1 MNSYKRN
8 HFWRCISLKDGH
20 VHTAFCPHGTNDK
33 IDDYIQKA
41 LQLGYSEITFAEHA
55 PLPEGFIDPTPLQDS
70 AMAPEDLDSYFQTIA
85 EAKKKYAGKIKI
97 NTGFEID
104 FIEGFEGQTAD
115 FLNKYGPLLDD
126 GVLSV
131 HFLKN
136 ESGTYDCLDY
146 SPDHF
151 GKMVEAYGSVEKV
164 HRHYYQTVLKSILA
178 DLGPYKPKR
187 IGHVTLAN
195 KYQLKYQLRN
205 DCTDEIIEILEKV
218 SELGYELDYNGAGT
232 AKPLCREPYPPEWVI
247 SEAKKRGI
255 QLVYGSDAHQAK
267 ELGQGLEFMGIKK

>member
-1 MNSYKRN
+1 M
-8 HFWRCISLKDGH
+8 KDGH
-20 VHTAFCPHGTNDK
+20 VHTAFCPHGTDDT
-33 IDDYIQKA
+33 IDEYIQRA

-55 PLPEGFIDPTPLQDS
+55 PLPEGFMDPTPIQDS
-70 AMAPEDLDSYFQTIA
+70 AMAIEDLDSYFQTIA
-85 EAKKKYAGKIKI
+85 EAKKRYTGKIKI

-104 FIEGFEGQTAD
+104 FIQGYENDTTD

-136 ESGTYDCLDY
+136 KSGTYDCLDY

-151 GKMVEAYGSVEKV
+151 GKMAKDYGSVENV
-164 HRHYYQTVLKSILA
+164 HRQYYQTVMKSILA

-187 IGHVTLAN
+187 IGHMTLAN
-195 KYQLKYQLRN
+195 KFRLKYPLSN
-205 DCTDEIIEILEKV
+205 ECTGEIIEILDKV

-232 AKPLCREPYPPEWVI
+232 AKPLCRNPYPPDWVI
-247 SEAKKRGI
+247 GEAKKRGI
-255 QLVYGSDAHQAK
+255 PLVYGSDAHQVK
-267 ELGQGLEFMGIKK
+267 ELGQGLEYMKIKK